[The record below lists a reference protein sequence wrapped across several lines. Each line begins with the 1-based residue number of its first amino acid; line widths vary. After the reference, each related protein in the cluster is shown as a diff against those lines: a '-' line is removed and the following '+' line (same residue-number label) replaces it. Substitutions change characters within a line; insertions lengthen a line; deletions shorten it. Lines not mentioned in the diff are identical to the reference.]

1 MRLPKNIT
9 FCKNSLK
16 FLGEASTSASGQ
28 NYSIVKIASK
38 FLGVPLKIRGQ
49 RSKLTSEAA
58 LLCSLSKKPLKYL

>member
-38 FLGVPLKIRGQ
+38 FLGVPLKIAGRRPAIFQNQ
-49 RSKLTSEAA
+49 RPEVKIDL
-58 LLCSLSKKPLKYL
+58 